1 MSASAGPLD
10 FEPLPVVDGLL
21 LDTGPERVLGV
32 RGGARRLEAGM
43 THFGLV
49 TRGVVELEGDDV
61 RATLRGP
68 SYFVCP
74 DPVEVRAPGGEAVV
88 LSARGY
94 RGLAQL
100 GPRLEARGRLA
111 YIDGCTDTLL
121 VCPPRLGE
129 PCLNHLHIPAG
140 TRQSSHTHPS
150 ARLGAIA
157 RGRGRCVTPRGSHA
171 LEAGLAWH
179 IPAGV
184 VHAFHTE
191 AETLDVLAW
200 HPDSDFGPRD
210 EDHPM
215 INRTWR

>member
-1 MSASAGPLD
+1 MSSASSDFTPLHIS
-10 FEPLPVVDGLL
+10 DGLL
-21 LDTGPERVLGV
+21 LDTGAEQVWGLTR
-32 RGGARRLEAGM
+32 GARTLEASA

-49 TRGVVELEGDDV
+49 TRGVIELSDDYGHC
-61 RATLRGP
+61 ALRGP

-74 DPVEVRAPGGEAVV
+74 DPAQLVARDGEVVV
-88 LSARGY
+88 LTVRGY
-94 RGLAQL
+94 RGLPQL
-100 GPRLEARGRLA
+100 GPRLEAHGRLR

-129 PCLNHLHIPAG
+129 PCLNHLHIPAD

-150 ARLGAIA
+150 VRLGTIA
-157 RGRGRCVTPRGSHA
+157 RGTGWCVTPRGRYR

-184 VHAFHTE
+184 VHAFHTDDD
-191 AETLDVLAW
+191 ALDVLAW

-215 INRTWR
+215 INRTVRG